1 MIIFGNEMEYNNIV
15 QLALKTLFPDKE
27 YLDVLDVLRFYKKHE
42 GIIIKDKLQGLEIE
56 KLKKVSILDI
66 YDVYDENEDYLKCVE
81 CDSKIHLKDT
91 AGCLRCTNKHYY
103 RLNDMECTFCNHT
116 IKILSFRKPFKC
128 DYCKNDI
135 KFPDNIK
142 CKECEC
148 SGWNAFRFRYHSS
161 YMPDLIL
168 NSNKGCK
175 ILWSVLDR
183 FDLHDV
189 IPDLLKPEIESVN
202 TIIKVTL
209 NEAPSIDEET
219 YTFDI
224 SKISNES
231 LSQLIYILCCDSS
244 CDRIKV
250 LQNDKFQIECKIKY
264 KEIIVY
270 LMKER
275 VSLMKS
281 IAQNK

>member
-66 YDVYDENEDYLKCVE
+66 YNVYNEDEDYLE
-81 CDSKIHLKDT
+81 CASCHYEIHLKDT
-91 AGCLRCTNKHYY
+91 TNYYYCCNNHSNNLNNMRCG
-103 RLNDMECTFCNHT
+103 FCGNV
-116 IKILSFRKPFKC
+116 IKVLSFRKPFKC
-128 DYCKNDI
+128 DYCKRDI
-135 KFPDNIK
+135 KFPDNIR
-142 CKECEC
+142 CGSCTC
-148 SGWNAFRFRYHSS
+148 SGWSAFSNHCSHGHGFKLR
-161 YMPDLIL
+161 L
-168 NSNKGCK
+168 NTIKGCK

-189 IPDLLKPEIESVN
+189 ISDLLKPEIESVN
-202 TIIKVTL
+202 TIIKITL
-209 NEAPSIDEET
+209 NEIPSIDEET

-231 LSQLIYILCCDSS
+231 LSQLIYILCCDVS

-264 KEIIVY
+264 SEIIVY

-275 VSLMKS
+275 VLMKC
-281 IAQNK
+281 IAQNV